1 MGDVKKLASPG
12 SVTTLWIHECNR
24 VFADRL
30 INTEDRTWFL
40 DLMKK
45 QIDEVLPA
53 SSLSLPRSLSLSRTH
68 TLALCLPH
76 TRI

>member
-1 MGDVKKLASPG
+1 MTQGVLMGDVKKLASPG

-45 QIDEVLPA
+45 QIDEVPL
-53 SSLSLPRSLSLSRTH
+53 SSETCFP
-68 TLALCLPH
+68 CL
-76 TRI
+76 

>member
-45 QIDEVLPA
+45 QIDEVTPPS
-53 SSLSLPRSLSLSRTH
+53 SSLSRLLARCPNLPLFPSLSVPSL
-68 TLALCLPH
+68 
-76 TRI
+76 